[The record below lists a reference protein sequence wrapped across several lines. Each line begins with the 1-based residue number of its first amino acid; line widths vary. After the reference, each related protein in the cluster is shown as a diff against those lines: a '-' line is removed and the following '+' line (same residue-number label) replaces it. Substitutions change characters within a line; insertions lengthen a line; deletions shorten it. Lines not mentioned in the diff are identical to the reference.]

1 MPNIVHLQNCKQS
14 GIGKCVDC
22 VNFSYLFDSN
32 KCLLEYVDAL
42 RRRGL
47 YNWHSHKRSGTF
59 GIRGQFLESPDT
71 FSGLESVLY
80 AQQYRKVLKFVSFE
94 S

>member
-47 YNWHSHKRSGTF
+47 YN
-59 GIRGQFLESPDT
+59 
-71 FSGLESVLY
+71 
-80 AQQYRKVLKFVSFE
+80 
-94 S
+94 